1 MIRTFHPVGSSCNI
15 GVYSNLEEIC
25 VSFSRKKCSSRSDKS
40 FRSLSEQET
49 RCLTQLASWLV
60 VTILSKIVNFLSV
73 GGSRLCR

>member
-15 GVYSNLEEIC
+15 GVYSSLEEIC
-25 VSFSRKKCSSRSDKS
+25 LSFLRKKSS

-60 VTILSKIVNFLSV
+60 VTILGKIVA
-73 GGSRLCR
+73 GIP